1 MKYLTGC
8 LLALLANA
16 AYPLNEYATDP
27 VQIDEVAVG
36 FKDKHFIF
44 SVKNGSVQPPLV
56 CGISGMANKQ
66 IMATPDKVDVETLL
80 PIILAAQ
87 ASAAFIKLTLEFSPC
102 TSSAP
107 GMLLVTSVTL
117 LPKEVSLTAP
127 NLMIKKTN

>member
-1 MKYLTGC
+1 MKLIFGMIVM
-8 LLALLANA
+8 LLAPFAFA
-16 AYPLNEYATDP
+16 INEYTTQA
-27 VQIDEVAVG
+27 VQVDEVTLG

-56 CGISGMANKQ
+56 CGISGMANKH

-87 ASAAFIKLTLEFSPC
+87 ASAALIKLTLEFSPC
-102 TSSAP
+102 TSSTP
-107 GMLLVTSVTL
+107 GMLLVISVSL

-127 NLMIKKTN
+127 NLTLKRTN